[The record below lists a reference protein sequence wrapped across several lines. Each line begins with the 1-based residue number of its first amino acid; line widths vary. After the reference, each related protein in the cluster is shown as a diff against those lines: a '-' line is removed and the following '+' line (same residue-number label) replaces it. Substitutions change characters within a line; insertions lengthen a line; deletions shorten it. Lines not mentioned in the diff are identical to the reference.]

1 MPDTKPLED
10 GLKEAFEWYVGNMDK
25 VNKKPF
31 IEYIDANLV

>member
-1 MPDTKPLED
+1 MQEVKPLEE
-10 GLKEAFEWYVGNMDK
+10 GLREAFDWYVKNMDK